1 MTASGETTNL
11 DEFLQTPEPSPIW
24 RYGKWVLLAV
34 AIGLVALLVSQLFFS
49 DTGTEYVTDT
59 VKRGDITVDVTA
71 TGNLAPTEQV
81 EIGSEISGIVRTVL
95 VDVNDRVS
103 KGQVIATIDTDRLI
117 DIVKQS
123 QASLAASQSSVV
135 SAQAS
140 LDEAQAQ
147 MRRLQE
153 VYRLSDGQVPSDTE
167 MTAQKAAVARAAA
180 SLNSARANVAAV
192 QAELSSNKTQ
202 LSRASIRAPKSGV
215 VLKRLIDPG
224 QTVQASFNTPSLFII
239 AEDLSRMQLEVAVDE
254 ADVGQ
259 VEAGQ
264 SGSFTVDAYPGKK
277 FPAKILRVNLGS
289 TNLSGSSS
297 SSSTSTSDVVS
308 YTALLNFNNDDL
320 KLRPGMTATATIRTN
335 GEKNVLMVP
344 NAALRYIP
352 PKDEETEE
360 SGGFEFGPP
369 RSGGTQV
376 TQETEIGVGSR
387 QTIYVLGDDD
397 KLQKITVVTGQSNGR
412 QTAVTGKDIKV
423 GQRVVTGQKAKAA
436 E

>member
-34 AIGLVALLVSQLFFS
+34 AIGLVALFVSQLFFS

-123 QASLAASQSSVV
+123 QASLAASQASVV

-202 LSRASIRAPKSGV
+202 LSRASIRAPTSGV

-352 PKDEETEE
+352 PKDEEAEE

-369 RSGGTQV
+369 RSDGTQV

-397 KLQKITVVTGQSNGR
+397 KLRKITVVTGQSNGR
-412 QTAVTGKDIKV
+412 QTAVTGKNIKV

>member
-1 MTASGETTNL
+1 MTASGESANL
-11 DEFLQTPEPSPIW
+11 DEFLQIPEPSPIW
-24 RYGKWVLLAV
+24 RYGKWALLAV
-34 AIGLVALLVSQLFFS
+34 AIGLVALIVSQLFFS
-49 DTGTEYVTDT
+49 ETGTEYVTDT

-81 EIGSEISGIVRTVL
+81 EIGSEISGIVREVM

-103 KGQVIATIDTDRLI
+103 KGQVIATIDTERLM

-123 QASLAASQSSVV
+123 QASLAASQASVV

-140 LDEAQAQ
+140 LEEAQAQ
-147 MRRLQE
+147 LRRLRE
-153 VYRLSDGQVPSDTE
+153 VERLSNGQVPSDTE
-167 MTAQKAAVARAAA
+167 MAAQKAAVARAAA
-180 SLNSARANVAAV
+180 TLNSARANVAAV
-192 QAELSSNKTQ
+192 QAELSSNRTQ
-202 LSRASIRAPKSGV
+202 LSRASIRAPTSGV

-239 AEDLSRMQLEVAVDE
+239 AEDLSRMQLEVAIDE

-264 SGSFTVDAYPGKK
+264 SGSFTVDAYPGMK
-277 FPAKILRVNLGS
+277 FPATISRVNLGS
-289 TNLSGSSS
+289 TNLSGTSA
-297 SSSTSTSDVVS
+297 SSTSASDVVS
-308 YTALLNFNNDDL
+308 YTALLDFNNDDL
-320 KLRPGMTATATIRTN
+320 KLRPGMTATATIRTS

-360 SGGFEFGPP
+360 SGSFEFGP
-369 RSGGTQV
+369 RRAGGTQI
-376 TQETEIGVGSR
+376 TQETGIGVGSR
-387 QTIYVLGDDD
+387 QTIYVLDDDD
-397 KLQKITVVTGQSNGR
+397 KLRKVTVVTGQSDGR